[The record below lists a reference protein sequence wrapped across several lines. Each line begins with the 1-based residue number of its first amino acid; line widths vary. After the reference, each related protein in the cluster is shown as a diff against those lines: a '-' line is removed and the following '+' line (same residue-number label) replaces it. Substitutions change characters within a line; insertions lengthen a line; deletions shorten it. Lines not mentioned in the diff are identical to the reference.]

1 MRCYVVVA
9 VHAYY
14 AASLSDLS
22 SYDFIRESRVDMTL
36 QSTPGYRQNKRFCPK
51 LPLAFFFLRV
61 HGWCWS
67 IACLVSLHVWG
78 IFLSYLGANEPK
90 TAQQLWSTN
99 MHEISIQKHHDIA
112 TLGANLTCGEC
123 CYFTAHFILKK
134 GEGGRG
140 NRAGERTAMEFK
152 LPPCPLLSIPSQLIP
167 PLNASH
173 RAL

>member
-1 MRCYVVVA
+1 MLCCVA
-9 VHAYY
+9 VAAHAYY
-14 AASLSDLS
+14 AASLSDLP

-36 QSTPGYRQNKRFCPK
+36 QSTPCNLQNKRFCPK
-51 LPLAFFFLRV
+51 WPLAFFFLRV
-61 HGWCWS
+61 HGWCWL

-90 TAQQLWSTN
+90 TAQQLRSTN
-99 MHEISIQKHHDIA
+99 MHEISIQKQHDIA

-134 GEGGRG
+134 GEGAKQQSRWENSDGIQI
-140 NRAGERTAMEFK
+140 T
-152 LPPCPLLSIPSQLIP
+152 PLAPSLYSVPAHP

-173 RAL
+173 RVL